1 MKLDGFP
8 RRTLRGDRMIHR
20 IHAVDRSP
28 WWFSADGSGRF
39 DPVGTG
45 MGTCYL
51 AERPLGAWVEV
62 FRKTMLLPEAEVRH
76 RSLLSV
82 QIGRDLRLADLTSRR
97 ALAFGVTASLG
108 ADQNYEPSQAF
119 AVRAVQQGFAGLRY
133 LIRHDPAQKLLGIA
147 LFGTAD
153 VGAGESEAWPS
164 GSEAP
169 LSTELVS
176 EAHRRFA
183 YRVLPTP

>member
-1 MKLDGFP
+1 
-8 RRTLRGDRMIHR
+8 MIHR

-51 AERPLGAWVEV
+51 AERPLGALVEV
-62 FRKTMLLPEAEVRH
+62 FRKTMLLPEAELRH

-82 QIGRDLRLADLTSRR
+82 QIGRDLRLADLT
-97 ALAFGVTASLG
+97 
-108 ADQNYEPSQAF
+108 DYEPSQAF
-119 AVRAVQQGFAGLRY
+119 AVRAVEEGFAGVRY

-147 LFGTAD
+147 LFAEA
-153 VGAGESEAWPS
+153 GAGEADAWPS

-169 LSTELVS
+169 LSPELIS
-176 EAHRRFA
+176 QAHRRLR

>member
-1 MKLDGFP
+1 
-8 RRTLRGDRMIHR
+8 MIHR

-108 ADQNYEPSQAF
+108 ADQDYEPSQAF

-153 VGAGESEAWPS
+153 VGVGAGESEAWPS

-169 LSTELVS
+169 LSTERVS
-176 EAHRRFA
+176 EAHRRLAHRAALLDGRFA

>member
-1 MKLDGFP
+1 MKLDRFP
-8 RRTLRGDRMIHR
+8 RRTLRGDRTIHR
-20 IHAVDRSP
+20 IHAADRSP

-45 MGTCYL
+45 MGACYL
-51 AERPLGAWVEV
+51 AERPLGAWLEV
-62 FRKTMLLPEAEVRH
+62 FRKTMLLAEAELRH

-82 QIGRDLRLADLTSRR
+82 QLGRNLRLADLTSRR
-97 ALAFGVTASLG
+97 ALSFGVTASLG
-108 ADQNYEPSQAF
+108 ADQAYAPSQAF
-119 AVRAVQQGFAGLRY
+119 AVRAVEGGFAGVRY

-147 LFGTAD
+147 LFGD
-153 VGAGESEAWPS
+153 PGAGESEAWPS

-176 EAHRRFA
+176 EAHRRFG